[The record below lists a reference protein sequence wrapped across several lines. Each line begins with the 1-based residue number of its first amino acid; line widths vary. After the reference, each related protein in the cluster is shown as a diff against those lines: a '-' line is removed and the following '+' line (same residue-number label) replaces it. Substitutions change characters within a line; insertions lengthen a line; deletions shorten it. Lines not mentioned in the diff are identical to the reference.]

1 MIEAI
6 MTHPDILRMEKYGE
20 LNPEE
25 AIYTCDI
32 CGEEI
37 YEGDDYYS
45 IEGDYICTSC
55 IDDFRKTAEIDV

>member
-6 MTHPDILRMEKYGE
+6 MTHPDIIKMEKYGE

-32 CGEEI
+32 CGEGI
-37 YEGDDYYS
+37 YDGEEYYQINNDNICKFC
-45 IEGDYICTSC
+45 IE
-55 IDDFRKTAEIDV
+55 DFRKTAEIDV